1 MEGMDFEGFFKSFE
15 FAHFSA
21 KELLYKGADHSDPD
35 KDGYGLNTDPPPE
48 LWPYIIKTVKVLEWL
63 RRDIGEAIFI
73 TSAYRAPEYNKV
85 VGGSIDSQHMR
96 FCACDIHAGSKP
108 HDILYHRLKWYRSTG
123 AFKGGLGLYPWGV
136 HVDTRGENADW

>member
-1 MEGMDFEGFFKSFE
+1 MEGMDFEGFLKSFE

-96 FCACDIHAGSKP
+96 FCACDIHASSKSP
-108 HDILYHRLKWYRSTG
+108 EILYHRLKWARANRVFS
-123 AFKGGLGLYPWGV
+123 GGLGLYDWGV
-136 HVDTRGENADW
+136 HVDTRGENVDW